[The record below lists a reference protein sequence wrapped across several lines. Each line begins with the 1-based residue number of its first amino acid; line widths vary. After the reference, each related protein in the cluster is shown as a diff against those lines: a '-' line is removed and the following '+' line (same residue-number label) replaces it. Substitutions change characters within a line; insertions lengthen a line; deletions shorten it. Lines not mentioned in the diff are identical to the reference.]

1 MLEGIGLFFVR
12 WGEQMGLA
20 ACPRA
25 SFAVGGFG
33 AGVEGSFK
41 LCFSSFAPRQI
52 EQARLR
58 SVWRRLSDLFRKC
71 AWNGVGGVSASGVS
85 APSASASCVGLKI
98 FGRADL
104 CRDSAKQV
112 NLMALA
118 APSVQKSE

>member
-1 MLEGIGLFFVR
+1 
-12 WGEQMGLA
+12 MGLA

-25 SFAVGGFG
+25 SFAWEDLGWEWK
-33 AGVEGSFK
+33 A
-41 LCFSSFAPRQI
+41 L
-52 EQARLR
+52 LR
-58 SVWRRLSDLFRKC
+58 TCSANVPGTVW
-71 AWNGVGGVSASGVS
+71 VGVSASGVS
-85 APSASASCVGLKI
+85 ATLPSASCVGLKI

>member
-1 MLEGIGLFFVR
+1 
-12 WGEQMGLA
+12 MGLA

-25 SFAVGGFG
+25 SFAAGGFG
-33 AGVEGSFK
+33 AGVEGSF
-41 LCFSSFAPRQI
+41 A
-52 EQARLR
+52 
-58 SVWRRLSDLFRKC
+58 DLLRKC

-85 APSASASCVGLKI
+85 ATLPSASCVGLKI